1 MPVSEEQILD
11 GLEIFVEEEIVTRF
25 ETPVKWIIGFSK
37 RPLLESYLHDALPFL
52 KRMGCICEDGQID
65 AEKFL
70 NGLKESAHKYGV
82 TYIPIPYINK
92 RLNLSESD
100 IVKLQHLIL

>member
-25 ETPVKWIIGFSK
+25 HTPVKWVVGFFK
-37 RPLLESYLHDALPFL
+37 RPVLASYLNDALPFL

-70 NGLKESAHKYGV
+70 NGMKEAAHKYGV
-82 TYIPIPYINK
+82 TYIPIPFINK
-92 RLNLSESD
+92 NLNLSEAD
-100 IVKLQHLIL
+100 VVKLQQLIL